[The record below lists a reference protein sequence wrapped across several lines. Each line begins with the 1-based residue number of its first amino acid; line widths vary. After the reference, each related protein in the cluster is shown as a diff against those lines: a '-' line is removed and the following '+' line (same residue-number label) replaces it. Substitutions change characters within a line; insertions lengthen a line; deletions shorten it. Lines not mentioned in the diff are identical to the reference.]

1 MCTDLVV
8 ASEWFFRYSCL
19 CTVMITIYI
28 YIFFLGGGG
37 GGRGSFYSSNTLQR
51 TLVKQRPQDIK
62 QCQRIWEIWRLWM
75 SPLLAIPSSPH
86 IQTLYLRCLPKEH
99 RHSTLYRFLLLHYSS
114 LYYEPFYLTARHSQC
129 SLYLCVGQECASGL
143 TKGLKRWWKWN
154 VRLWI
159 EKKNDCFAVY
169 PLIQDSKSNNTLIL
183 LFVCN
188 SKVSLGSPLPNLFTD
203 LSRTM

>member
-1 MCTDLVV
+1 MRTDFVV
-8 ASEWFFRYSCL
+8 ASGWFFRYSCL

-28 YIFFLGGGG
+28 YIYIFGG
-37 GGRGSFYSSNTLQR
+37 GGRGEGSFYSSNTLQR
-51 TLVKQRPQDIK
+51 TLVKQRPEDTK

-75 SPLLAIPSSPH
+75 SPLLAIRSSLH
-86 IQTLYLRCLPKEH
+86 IQTLNLQRLPKQK

-114 LYYEPFYLTARHSQC
+114 LYYEPFYLIARHSQG
-129 SLYLCVGQECASGL
+129 SPYLCVGQECARGL
-143 TKGLKRWWKWN
+143 TKGPQRWWKWN

-169 PLIQDSKSNNTLIL
+169 PIIQDSKNNNTLIL
-183 LFVCN
+183 LSVCN